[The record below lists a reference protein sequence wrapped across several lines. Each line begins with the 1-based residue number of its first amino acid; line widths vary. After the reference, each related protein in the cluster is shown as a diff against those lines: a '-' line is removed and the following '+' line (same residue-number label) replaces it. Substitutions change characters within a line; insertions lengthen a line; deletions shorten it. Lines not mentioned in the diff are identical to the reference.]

1 METLKKKVLEELL
14 QIDCHNIAIK
24 LGFITESS
32 REISAEL
39 IANVIRCLDHETSM
53 IKDPDINYI
62 ITVFALIWE
71 YVDHSKYNLQ
81 KIAVKFLSRIG
92 YSTSAIITDNN
103 FDKENC
109 KFSSLESP
117 IDELLTSLNQEKYDV
132 SIGKRKFILTKFQMD
147 IWNSMDNDKLIGISA
162 PTSAGKSFVILLKL
176 LKKLKSDNFDIIYIV
191 PTLSLVNQVIS
202 DFNEYIKELEIE
214 NYKINSTYEE
224 SCNNSNNIFVLT
236 QEKTINIF
244 SDENN
249 KFQKNTVLVVDEI
262 QNIERIKDDNDERSK
277 ILYDTLNELRNK
289 QNIKQVI
296 LSGPRINKIDETAT
310 ALFGHKA
317 KRISSYDSPVLN
329 LTYSISKIEN
339 VYKFKQYC
347 ALHNIP
353 VVINI
358 TNTSIIKGYGQRLY
372 NDKFL
377 EYLNTMLSNLSK
389 NQNIIFA
396 PNASTARKIACSIN
410 NKNKINDNIKDL
422 INYYKKTVNEEY
434 SLCKTLENGVTYHH
448 GKLPHHVRRTLE
460 KAMQENWITDII
472 CTTTLLQGINLPAQ
486 NIIIRNPNL
495 YIKKDKDKNK
505 NVELTNYEM
514 ANLRGRAGRLLKD
527 FIGRTFV
534 LDETSFI
541 VTDGYE
547 KTNLFDNTTKD
558 LPNDYSERYEKY
570 KNEIVD
576 TLLNEDINSEQEE
589 DDNKKEIRY
598 KDLKTYIRQNIL
610 KNGDVAKQKMEQV
623 GINLTKEQIAAIKLK
638 LEKLT
643 IPKELCYK
651 NRYWDPFTLDY
662 IYRNYTDKVP
672 SFPLERGAKTKFNNM
687 LKFLRDNTR
696 TKSMYNR
703 YIPKKYREGKARKFM
718 SDLCY
723 QWATGTP
730 LSDILTSNLKNVQKP
745 EDTIEEIIEILQNI
759 ASYKVPLLLKPIFD
773 IKNPDSTFLN
783 CMQSGA
789 CNDILKKLIEL
800 GIPRECALSLYD
812 AIFKEKKLSDDTI
825 EDEIRKLLR
834 DNYLKLPYW
843 MQVQLQFLI

>member
-14 QIDCHNIAIK
+14 QIDCCNIAIK

-32 REISAEL
+32 KEISTEL
-39 IANVIRCLDHETSM
+39 IAKVVRCLDYETSM
-53 IKDPDINYI
+53 VNVPDINYI

-71 YVDHSKYNLQ
+71 YVDHSKFNLQ

-92 YSTSAIITDNN
+92 YSTSAIITDEN
-103 FDKENC
+103 FDKETC
-109 KFSSLESP
+109 QFSSLESP
-117 IDELLTSLNQEKYDV
+117 IDEILVSLNQKKYDV
-132 SIGKRKFILTKFQMD
+132 AIGKRKFILTKFQMD
-147 IWNSMDNDKLIGISA
+147 IWNSMESEKLIGISA

-176 LKKLKSDNFDIIYIV
+176 LEKLKRNNFDIIYIV
-191 PTLSLVNQVIS
+191 PTLSLVNQVVG
-202 DFNEYIKELEIE
+202 DFNKYIKELEID
-214 NYKINSTYEE
+214 NCKISSTYEE
-224 SCNNSNNIFVLT
+224 NNDNDNSVFVLT

-244 SDENN
+244 SDEKN
-249 KFQKNTVLVVDEI
+249 KFQKNTILVVDEI

-277 ILYDTLNELRNK
+277 VLYDTLNELRNK
-289 QNIKQVI
+289 KNIKQVV

-310 ALFGHKA
+310 ALFGCKA

-329 LTYSISKIEN
+329 LTYSISETEKG
-339 VYKFKQYC
+339 YKFKQYC
-347 ALHNIP
+347 ALHNSPI
-353 VVINI
+353 VIDI
-358 TNTSIIKGYGQRLY
+358 TNNNIIKGYGKKLY
-372 NDKFL
+372 DDKFL
-377 EYLNTMLSNLSK
+377 EYLNTLLSNLSK

-410 NKNKINDNIKDL
+410 NKNNINGKIKDL
-422 INYYKKTVNEEY
+422 INYYKKTVNEDY
-434 SLCKTLENGVTYHH
+434 SLCKTLENGATYHH
-448 GKLPHHVRRTLE
+448 GKLPHHVRRTIE

-495 YIKKDKDKNK
+495 YVKKDKDKDK
-505 NVELTNYEM
+505 NIELTNYEM

-547 KTNLFDNTTKD
+547 KTNLFDNTAKD
-558 LPNDYSERYEKY
+558 LPNDYSDRYEKY

-576 TLLNEDINSEQEE
+576 ALLKEDINLEQTE
-589 DDNKKEIRY
+589 DEKKEVHY
-598 KDLKTYIRQNIL
+598 KDLNTYIRQNIL
-610 KNGDVAKQKMEQV
+610 KNGYAAKQKLEQV

-638 LEKLT
+638 LDRLT
-643 IPKELCYK
+643 ISKELCYK
-651 NRYWDPFTLDY
+651 NRYWDPITLDY

-687 LKFLRDNTR
+687 LKFLRDNSK

-703 YIPKKYREGKARKFM
+703 YIPKKYRKGKARKFM

-723 QWATGTP
+723 QWAIGTP
-730 LSDILTSNLKNVQKP
+730 LSEILASNIKNIQNP

-773 IKNPDSTFLN
+773 IKNPDSIFLN

-789 CNDILKKLIEL
+789 CNDVLMKLIEL

-812 AIFKEKKLSDDTI
+812 NIFKGKKLSDDAI
-825 EDEIRKLLR
+825 EDEIRTILK
-834 DNYLKLPYW
+834 DNYQTLPYW
-843 MQVQLQFLI
+843 TQVQLQFLI

>member
-1 METLKKKVLEELL
+1 MEDLKAKILEELL
-14 QIDCHNIAIK
+14 KLDCHNIAIK
-24 LGFITESS
+24 LGFISGNSKKITKKL
-32 REISAEL
+32 L
-39 IANVIRCLDHETSM
+39 INTIRCLDYETTM
-53 IKDPDINYI
+53 VENPDINYI
-62 ITVFALIWE
+62 ITIFALIWE
-71 YVDHSKYNLQ
+71 YVDHSEYNLQ

-117 IDELLTSLNQEKYDV
+117 IDELLSSLNQEKYDV

-147 IWNSMDNDKLIGISA
+147 IWSSMDSEKLIGISA

-176 LKKLKSDNFDIIYIV
+176 LEKLKRNNFDIIYIV
-191 PTLSLVNQVIS
+191 PTLSLVNQVIE
-202 DFNEYIKELEIE
+202 DFNKYIKELEIDTC
-214 NYKINSTYEE
+214 KINSTYEE
-224 SCNNSNNIFVLT
+224 SDNNDNNIFVLT

-249 KFQKNTVLVVDEI
+249 KFKKDTVLVVDEI

-277 ILYDTLNELRNK
+277 VLYDTINELRHK
-289 QNIKQVI
+289 KNIKQVI
-296 LSGPRINKIDETAT
+296 LSGPRINKIDETAA
-310 ALFGHKA
+310 ALFGCKA
-317 KRISSYDSPVLN
+317 KNISSSDSPVLN
-329 LTYSISKIEN
+329 LTYSIAQVGKN
-339 VYKFKQYC
+339 YQFKQYC
-347 ALHNIP
+347 ALRNKPI
-353 VVINI
+353 VIDI
-358 TNTSIIKGYGQRLY
+358 TNSALIKGYGKKIY
-372 NDKFL
+372 DNNFL
-377 EYLNTMLSNLSK
+377 VYLSSILNNLSD

-396 PNASTARKIACSIN
+396 PTASTARKIACSMGKKSEI
-410 NKNKINDNIKDL
+410 NKIIREL
-422 INYYKKTVNEEY
+422 IVYYKETVNEHY
-434 SLCKTLENGVTYHH
+434 SLCKALENGVTYHH
-448 GKLPHHVRRTLE
+448 GRLPHHVRRTLE
-460 KAMQENWITDII
+460 KAMQENWITDIV

-495 YIKKDKDKNK
+495 YIRKDKEKNA
-505 NVELTNYEM
+505 ELTNYEM

-534 LDETSFI
+534 LDETSFS
-541 VTDGYE
+541 VVEEYKKET
-547 KTNLFDNTTKD
+547 LFDNTTKD
-558 LPNDYSERYEKY
+558 LPNDYSDRYEKY

-576 TLLNEDINSEQEE
+576 TLLKEDINSMQEDE
-589 DDNKKEIRY
+589 DKKDVRY
-598 KDLKTYIRQNIL
+598 KDLKIYIRQNIL
-610 KNGDVAKQKMEQV
+610 KNGDAAKQKMEQV

-638 LEKLT
+638 LDKLT
-643 IPKELCYK
+643 IPREICYK

-687 LKFLRDNTR
+687 LKFLRDNTK

-723 QWATGTP
+723 QWAIGTP
-730 LSDILTSNLKNVQKP
+730 LSDILTSSLKNVQKP

-789 CNDILKKLIEL
+789 CIDILKKLVEL

-812 AIFKEKKLSDDTI
+812 IIFKGKNLSNDII
-825 EDEIRKLLR
+825 EDEIRKLLK
-834 DNYLKLPYW
+834 DNYLNLPYW
-843 MQVQLQFLI
+843 VQVQLQFLV